1 MFNSIELRQLGRRTV
16 GQNWHCII
24 QPDFQPTCFFG
35 KNRFH
40 YVHSGSPTV
49 YCGEKKYVLQPGKLY
64 FFPQNLSFRA
74 EMALDMEYD
83 HTAIDF
89 VAFPPTNMTKPMEI
103 DLDASPLLRSAFKIL
118 AEMAEITPMENYLH
132 KNEYTPIA
140 ESYILSF
147 IKLVNKFSPI
157 DVVSNPFII
166 DVLNYIHQNYDKDL
180 TIEELAERSNYQRQF
195 FIRKFK
201 KIMQVTP
208 YKYIKDYRMSTA
220 FYLLQ
225 QNKCN
230 ASDVARKVGYNDISG
245 FSRAFKQHFGIYPKD
260 VSNTLLP

>member
-16 GQNWHCII
+16 DQSWHCIAH
-24 QPDFQPTCFFG
+24 PDFQPTYFFG

-49 YCGEKKYVLQPGKLY
+49 YCDEKPYVLQPGKLY

-74 EMALDMEYD
+74 EMASDMQYD

-89 VAFPPTNMTKPMEI
+89 IAFPPTNMSAPIEI
-103 DLDASPLLRSAFKIL
+103 DLDAFPFLRSAFKIL
-118 AEMAEITPMENYLH
+118 AEMAETVPMESYQH
-132 KNEYTPIA
+132 KNEYTSVA

-147 IKLVNKFSPI
+147 VQLLNRFFPI
-157 DVVSNPFII
+157 DIVSDSFIL
-166 DVLNYIHQNYDKDL
+166 DVLDYIHQNYDREL
-180 TIEELAERSNYQRQF
+180 TLEELAERSGYQRQF

-201 KIMQVTP
+201 KFMQVTP
-208 YKYIKDYRMSTA
+208 YKYIKDYRMDTA

-225 QNKCN
+225 QKKC
-230 ASDVARKVGYNDISG
+230 SVTDVAGKVGYTDIPG
-245 FSRAFKQHFGIYPKD
+245 FSRAFKQHFGITPRE
-260 VSNTLLP
+260 VANTLLS